1 MKIKYIIIVFCAIS
15 PFATYAKEASE
26 FAPKTCNPAQ
36 ATLKGK
42 AFDNR
47 VTHDKLF
54 NAISSGAH
62 ATALRLLIDKNQIN
76 KPNVLGITPLMLAA
90 EKGNWPAVV
99 ELISSGANINLRTDA
114 GSPLLSAVA
123 GSQFETA
130 FKLIEK
136 GALLPTDCESQYS
149 LMRASFIVERQKY
162 ADSSVF
168 IASLLSNGFDPN
180 NMDDPSYTPLMAA
193 VALDSDS
200 MVRVL
205 LAHGAIV
212 NKKSSTGKNV
222 WDIVKKMKNE
232 KMKRLLSHRL
242 SHPE

>member
-1 MKIKYIIIVFCAIS
+1 MTIKHIITIICAIFS
-15 PFATYAKEASE
+15 FATYAKEPSE
-26 FAPKTCNPAQ
+26 FAPKTCNPTKV
-36 ATLKGK
+36 TLKGK

-54 NAISSGAH
+54 NAISSNSDAI
-62 ATALRLLIDKNQIN
+62 TLRLLIDKNYIN
-76 KPNVLGITPLMLAA
+76 TPNALGITPLMLAA
-90 EKGNWPAVV
+90 EKGNWPAAI
-99 ELISSGANINLRTDA
+99 ELISSGANINLKTDT
-114 GSPLLSAVA
+114 GSPLLSAIA

-136 GALLPTDCESQYS
+136 GALLPTDCEDQYT
-149 LMRASFIVERQKY
+149 LMRTAFIVERQKY
-162 ADSSVF
+162 TDSSIF
-168 IASLLSNGFDPN
+168 IAYLLSNGFDPN

-193 VALDSDS
+193 VALGSDS

-222 WDIVKKMKNE
+222 WDIVKKMNNE
-232 KMKRLLSHRL
+232 KMKKLLSRRR
-242 SHPE
+242 